1 MASGTKRVR
10 LLLLGAMAAAFA
22 LAWWILGGGGV
33 SPTRDAVEGRPMHSP
48 ADPSLASTSDSASAL
63 APTAEPSERVA
74 VAKEDPATARLS
86 GRCVDAAG
94 APLAGCT
101 VALSGWSSGRE
112 AEAQWLRDHE
122 ALPKPMDLPRVVTK
136 EDGRFSFSFVPP
148 PPFQFS
154 IECARDDMGTVGGRF
169 RSIAQG
175 AVMDVGDVRMER
187 GALVHGRVVDQR
199 SQPLVDAQVMF
210 ERVRALSD
218 FAASRGTFSP
228 RSHEVAVTRADGSF
242 RTENALLHGR
252 YRISASQTFDVAP
265 NEIELTATSVEPITI
280 VVQLPEP
287 TIGIRGVVTD
297 ETGLPVAGARIDAN
311 GDDGRPVAAASS
323 AGDGSFELQQPKLA
337 PKEVAL
343 VVDARGFEVA
353 NSDAKVAWGAAG
365 VALRVRRCAAL
376 TVRATDRDGQPVPR
390 YQVRAIP
397 FDRAAWSPL
406 AADVRKRGSFEGG
419 VAVVDGV
426 RNGQHLLVVEFGTE
440 TGFAR
445 VLREFVMAPN
455 TVVEVVAGPPYA
467 RAVRVVDASGAA
479 VAGAS
484 VRLCDAGS
492 RDFANAQQVFA
503 WDMWIRNAQSLRALL
518 VDEAMT
524 DAEGRVVLRG
534 EPSASYWL
542 DLPGPG
548 HVALRVP
555 SVRVDDASELVVEV
569 QRGGVLRGRL
579 VPADAVER
587 AFALAGP
594 DAGPALHPSM
604 RLVRRGTDDVRSI
617 SVAADGRFEASM
629 LAAGEHD
636 VMFRSFVMDGNAQ
649 RACDGRIGEV
659 RIADG
664 LTVEAQFAIEDALPV
679 TVDALVLHNGAP
691 LASTRLVMSS
701 RHASAMVSTDE
712 RGVVRVMLVP
722 GEYTAYRA
730 DGAWLASSS
739 RVVVGSGPRGVE
751 SPTFVFATG
760 EVALRALRND
770 GTPAAGVTLRLEPA
784 GRMLPPTDAEGSVAF
799 VAAAGPAQALALPTA
814 SVGDASAQSLAQH
827 SMEVAAFDVVQ
838 GSVVT
843 VEVKLPQAGAR

>member
-1 MASGTKRVR
+1 M
-10 LLLLGAMAAAFA
+10 
-22 LAWWILGGGGV
+22 
-33 SPTRDAVEGRPMHSP
+33 SP
-48 ADPSLASTSDSASAL
+48 AATGIAADPGSAAKV
-63 APTAEPSERVA
+63 APATEPAERVT
-74 VAKEDPATARLS
+74 VAKEDPAMARLS
-86 GRCVDAAG
+86 GRCVDASG

-154 IECARDDMGTVGGRF
+154 LECARDDMGTVGGRF
-169 RSIAQG
+169 RSVAQG

-187 GALVHGRVVDQR
+187 GALVHGRVIDQR

-353 NSDAKVAWGAAG
+353 KSDAKVAWGAAG

-376 TVRATDRDGQPVPR
+376 TLRATDRDGQPVPR

-455 TVVEVVAGPPYA
+455 TVVEVVAGPPVA

-492 RDFANAQQVFA
+492 RDFAKAQQVFA
-503 WDMWIRNAQSLRALL
+503 WDLWIRNAQSLRALL
-518 VDEAMT
+518 VDAAMT
-524 DAEGRVVLRG
+524 DAEGRVVLCG

-548 HVALRVP
+548 HVAHRVP
-555 SVRVDDASELVVEV
+555 SVRVDDATELVVAV
-569 QRGGVLRGRL
+569 QRGGALRGRL
-579 VPADAVER
+579 VSAESVAR

-594 DAGPALHPSM
+594 DAGPTLHPSI
-604 RLVRRGTDDVRSI
+604 RLVRRGADDVRVI
-617 SVAADGRFEASM
+617 PVAADGRFEASM

-636 VMFRSFVMDGNAQ
+636 VMFRSFVMDGNAP
-649 RACDGRIGEV
+649 RACDVRIGEV
-659 RIADG
+659 RITDG
-664 LTVEAQFAIEDALPV
+664 LTVEEQFAIDDALPV

-701 RHASAMVSTDE
+701 RHASAMVSADE

-739 RVVVGSGPRGVE
+739 RVFVGSDPRGVE
-751 SPTFVFATG
+751 SPTFVFSTG
-760 EVALRALRND
+760 AVELTALLPN
-770 GTPAAGVTLRLEPA
+770 GSPASGVVLRLEPSGA
-784 GRMLPPTDAEGSVAF
+784 MLPPTDLDGRVRC
-799 VAAAGPAQALALPTA
+799 VVAAGPVRVLVLPRSMAL
-814 SVGDASAQSLAQH
+814 DASAAQFAQH
-827 SMEVAAFDVVQ
+827 GIEVAAFDVVQ
-838 GSVVT
+838 REGIMRSVA
-843 VEVKLPQAGAR
+843 LPAVW

>member
-1 MASGTKRVR
+1 M
-10 LLLLGAMAAAFA
+10 
-22 LAWWILGGGGV
+22 
-33 SPTRDAVEGRPMHSP
+33 SP
-48 ADPSLASTSDSASAL
+48 AAPGIATDPDSAAKV
-63 APTAEPSERVA
+63 APATEPAERVT
-74 VAKEDPATARLS
+74 VAKEDPAMARLS

-154 IECARDDMGTVGGRF
+154 LECARDDMGTVGGRF
-169 RSIAQG
+169 RSVAQG

-252 YRISASQTFDVAP
+252 YRISAAQTFDVSP

-297 ETGLPVAGARIDAN
+297 ETGLPVVGARVAAN
-311 GDDGRPVAAASS
+311 GDDARLIAAASS

-337 PKEVAL
+337 PNEVAL

-353 NSDAKVAWGAAG
+353 KSDAKVAWGAAG

-376 TVRATDRDGQPVPR
+376 TVRAIDRDGQPVPR

-397 FDRAAWSPL
+397 FGKAAWSPL
-406 AADVRKRGSFEGG
+406 AADVRKRGPFEGG
-419 VAVVDGV
+419 VAVIDGV
-426 RNGQHLLVVEFGTE
+426 RNGPHLLVVEFATE
-440 TGFAR
+440 TAFAR

-455 TVVEVVAGPPYA
+455 TVVEVVAGPPVA

-479 VAGAS
+479 VASAA

-518 VDEAMT
+518 VDEAKT

-548 HVALRVP
+548 HVAQRVP
-555 SVRVDDASELVVEV
+555 SVRVDDATELVVEV
-569 QRGGVLRGRL
+569 RRGGALRGRL
-579 VPADAVER
+579 ESADAVAR

-594 DAGPALHPSM
+594 DAGPLLQPSI
-604 RLVRRGTDDVRSI
+604 RLIRRGADDVRSI
-617 SVAADGRFEASM
+617 PVTADGLFEANM
-629 LAAGEHD
+629 LAVGEHE
-636 VMFRSFVMDGNAQ
+636 VVLRTFVKDGAAP
-649 RACDGRIGEV
+649 RALDCRIGEV

-664 LTVEAQFAIEDALPV
+664 ATVATKFGIDDALPV
-679 TVDALVLHNGAP
+679 TVDALVLHNGEPMAGHEFV
-691 LASTRLVMSS
+691 LSS
-701 RHASAMVSTDE
+701 RHASAMAATDA
-712 RGVVRVMLVP
+712 RGALRVTLPP
-722 GEYTAYRA
+722 GDYVAHRK

-739 RVVVGSGPRGVE
+739 RVAIGGERGTA

-760 EVALRALRND
+760 AVELIALLPN
-770 GTPAAGVTLRLEPA
+770 GSPASGVVLRLEPSGA
-784 GRMLPPTDAEGSVAF
+784 MLPPTDLDGRVRC
-799 VAAAGPAQALALPTA
+799 VVAAGPVRVLVLPRSMAL
-814 SVGDASAQSLAQH
+814 DASAAQFAQH
-827 SMEVAAFDVVQ
+827 GIEVAAFDVVQ
-838 GSVVT
+838 REGIMRSVA
-843 VEVKLPQAGAR
+843 LPAAW